1 MIKVEN
7 LSFSY
12 PRRRV
17 RVFEHTSLT
26 LTQGSVTGLLGKNG
40 TGKTT
45 LLKLITGLLTPA
57 SGSATID
64 GERASDRQPTMLS
77 KLFLLPEEFALPRVT
92 PLEYA
97 VLYGK
102 FYPEFSDTEFEQL
115 LTELEVSGNE
125 KFHNM
130 SFGQR
135 KKGYIAFALACNT
148 PYIFMDEPTNGLDI
162 PSKAV
167 FRRLVA
173 RKAVADRTIVI
184 STHQVRDLEELI
196 DHILILDGHE
206 FLLDA
211 SVTEITRKLRF
222 ERVEDINS
230 ALYAEKTIAGTVGV
244 TLNNDPNSE
253 TGLDIELLF
262 NAATTSRAAVKEL
275 FKKQ

>member
-12 PRRRV
+12 PRRRT
-17 RVFEHTSLT
+17 RVFENTSLT

-57 SGSATID
+57 QGDATID
-64 GERASDRQPTMLS
+64 GACAADREPVMLS
-77 KLFLLPEEFALPRVT
+77 KLFLLPEEFSLPRVT

-97 VLYGK
+97 ALYGK
-102 FYPEFSDTEFEQL
+102 FYPNFSACEFEEL
-115 LTELEVSGNE
+115 LSELEVSGHE
-125 KFHNM
+125 KFHNI

-173 RKAVADRTIVI
+173 RKALPERTIVI

-222 ERVEDINS
+222 ERIEDSNT

-244 TLNNDPNSE
+244 TLNNDPHSE

-262 NAATTSRAAVKEL
+262 NAATTSHAAVKEL